1 MAIANIAT
9 ATATAIDQ
17 KVNVN
22 SEHSNKNRR
31 TGPINT
37 NWGGGT
43 RLVYASPGFGLT
55 RAGN

>member
-1 MAIANIAT
+1 MAIANITT

-37 NWGGGT
+37 NWGGGNKVGICKP
-43 RLVYASPGFGLT
+43 RLRTDQGW
-55 RAGN
+55 